1 MSKEKV
7 FKWLEHT
14 GNQEEFTFDEKI
26 ALLDMMIDNYVNI
39 SDKDTKDLREARE
52 QLLIEKILLS
62 DD

>member
-14 GNQEEFTFDEKI
+14 GDKETFTFEEKI

-39 SDKDTKDLREARE
+39 SDKDAKDLREARE
-52 QLLIEKILLS
+52 ELLIEKILLS